1 MTVLSPGRFDYEFM
15 GDTLAELE
23 ERYSYNKEA
32 AREVITHE
40 MEAQGAALGDDGFWH
55 YNGEPVKL
63 LFVIRNDDPDQARL
77 HLGNY
82 IADELESIGF
92 KVQRIYE
99 DSYGAMALCFERDP
113 WEGGWHLCTAGWAG
127 RDMSFMGLRIAEYYT
142 SFSRPEVLFS
152 FYEPPDELLGLAL
165 MLAYNDFRSPEE
177 RRDVFARALELSL
190 EDSVRIWLVVK
201 YQ

>member
-1 MTVLSPGRFDYEFM
+1 MTVLTPGRFDYEFM

-92 KVQRIYE
+92 KVQRI
-99 DSYGAMALCFERDP
+99 SKTRTALWPFALSVTP
-113 WEGGWHLCTAGWAG
+113 GKAAGICAPLV
-127 RDMSFMGLRIAEYYT
+127 GLDGT
-142 SFSRPEVLFS
+142 
-152 FYEPPDELLGLAL
+152 
-165 MLAYNDFRSPEE
+165 
-177 RRDVFARALELSL
+177 
-190 EDSVRIWLVVK
+190 
-201 YQ
+201 

>member
-1 MTVLSPGRFDYEFM
+1 MPLLTVLTPGRFDYEFM

-32 AREVITHE
+32 AREVIAHE

-82 IADELESIGF
+82 IADELESIG
-92 KVQRIYE
+92 
-99 DSYGAMALCFERDP
+99 
-113 WEGGWHLCTAGWAG
+113 
-127 RDMSFMGLRIAEYYT
+127 
-142 SFSRPEVLFS
+142 
-152 FYEPPDELLGLAL
+152 
-165 MLAYNDFRSPEE
+165 
-177 RRDVFARALELSL
+177 
-190 EDSVRIWLVVK
+190 
-201 YQ
+201 